1 MTDAEPTPII
11 TPELNPAQ
19 QEVLDLLGAAPGA
32 RPTFSPNL
40 RDTLLADIEDGL
52 RDLTDELD
60 PADPL
65 FVSKHALSTVHG
77 CEARHVA
84 ERDIPFEWSVPLARG
99 TVAHKAIELSIH
111 WRGRSDPLQLVDE
124 SLARLA
130 EGSDGLGDWLAT
142 CPEVE
147 RAEVRALANERV
159 ATFLE
164 CFPPIKASWIPV
176 TEGRLRAEV
185 LGGRVVFSGRTDLA
199 LGRADGSTA
208 RKVIIDL
215 KTGSF
220 SAAHLDDLRFYA
232 LIETLRLGTPP
243 RLMASYY
250 LDAGRA
256 QPEAVTEGLLRAA
269 AARAV
274 DGARALHELSVGT
287 RAPMARPGYTCR
299 WCPALDTCQVGQ
311 VHLGRADDASP
322 FDAD

>member
-1 MTDAEPTPII
+1 
-11 TPELNPAQ
+11 
-19 QEVLDLLGAAPGA
+19 
-32 RPTFSPNL
+32 
-40 RDTLLADIEDGL
+40 
-52 RDLTDELD
+52 
-60 PADPL
+60 
-65 FVSKHALSTVHG
+65 
-77 CEARHVA
+77 
-84 ERDIPFEWSVPLARG
+84 
-99 TVAHKAIELSIH
+99 
-111 WRGRSDPLQLVDE
+111 
-124 SLARLA
+124 
-130 EGSDGLGDWLAT
+130 
-142 CPEVE
+142 
-147 RAEVRALANERV
+147 
-159 ATFLE
+159 
-164 CFPPIKASWIPV
+164 
-176 TEGRLRAEV
+176 
-185 LGGRVVFSGRTDLA
+185 VVFSGRTDLA

-287 RAPMARPGYTCR
+287 RAPVARPGYTCR

>member
-1 MTDAEPTPII
+1 MTAPETTPII
-11 TPELNPAQ
+11 AASLNPAQ
-19 QEVLDLLGAAPGA
+19 QQVLDLLGAPPEA
-32 RPTFSPNL
+32 RPTFSPTL
-40 RDTLLADIEDGL
+40 RDTLLADIDDGL
-52 RDLTDELD
+52 RELLDELD

-65 FVSKHALSTVHG
+65 FASKHALSTVHS

-111 WRGRSDPLQLVDE
+111 WRGRPDPLQLVDE

-130 EGSDGLGDWLAT
+130 EGTDGLGDWLAG
-142 CPEVE
+142 CSEVD

-164 CFPPIKASWIPV
+164 CFPPIRAAWIPV

-199 LGRADGSTA
+199 LGRPEGSTA
-208 RKVIIDL
+208 RKVVIDL
-215 KTGSF
+215 KTGGF

-243 RLMASYY
+243 RLLASYY

-274 DGARALHELSVGT
+274 DGVRALHELSVGT
-287 RAPMARPGYTCR
+287 RAPVARAGVSCR
-299 WCPALDTCQVGQ
+299 WCPALASCQVGQ
-311 VHLGRADDASP
+311 VHLGRSEDTSP